1 MHVDFLCPVCRDAM
15 LELNAPSYM
24 GRSRYYVTCPSCG
37 VCLDH
42 HDFDSYNGTLAFLR
56 DHDAGEPE
64 VDSVFNSAYDD
75 AHAWVCS
82 GCGKRRT
89 LVTNAPPFRF
99 CPDCG
104 KPVE

>member
-1 MHVDFLCPVCRDAM
+1 MF
-15 LELNAPSYM
+15 
-24 GRSRYYVTCPSCG
+24 
-37 VCLDH
+37 H
-42 HDFDSYNGTLAFLR
+42 HDLLWHGYNGAQKFLL
-56 DHDAGEPE
+56 DIDAGEPE

-104 KPVE
+104 KPVEPSEVADGD